1 MADSKRRIVH
11 YTEVMARSRVAA
23 GVLQI
28 VLPGVGRMYAGYW
41 ALGVI
46 QLLVALATV
55 WIGSV
60 WSLVDGILILT
71 GQMRNDADG
80 FPLV

>member
-11 YTEVMARSRVAA
+11 YTEAMARSRVAA

-71 GQMRNDADG
+71 GQIRNDADG

>member
-71 GQMRNDADG
+71 GQIRNDADG
-80 FPLV
+80 FPPV

>member
-1 MADSKRRIVH
+1 
-11 YTEVMARSRVAA
+11 MARSRVAA

-71 GQMRNDADG
+71 GQIRNDADG

>member
-1 MADSKRRIVH
+1 MH

-46 QLLVALATV
+46 QLLVAIGTA
-55 WIGSV
+55 WIGAL
-60 WSLVDGILILT
+60 WSFVDGILILT
-71 GQMRNDADG
+71 GQVRNDADG
-80 FPLV
+80 WPMV

>member
-71 GQMRNDADG
+71 GQIRNDADG

>member
-46 QLLVALATV
+46 QFLVAFCTM

-60 WSLVDGILILT
+60 WSLGDGILILT
-71 GQMRNDADG
+71 GQIRNDADG
-80 FPLV
+80 IPLV

>member
-11 YTEVMARSRVAA
+11 YIEVMARSRVAA

-71 GQMRNDADG
+71 GQIRNDADG

>member
-1 MADSKRRIVH
+1 
-11 YTEVMARSRVAA
+11 MARSRVAA

-46 QLLVALATV
+46 QLLVAIGTA
-55 WIGSV
+55 WIGAL
-60 WSLVDGILILT
+60 WSFVDGILILT
-71 GQMRNDADG
+71 GQVRNDADG
-80 FPLV
+80 WPMV